1 MPDESLVH
9 REALARDPDAVRR
22 LNETLERCRVI
33 SQERT
38 DFVRTRERVG
48 WMGPALNPL
57 LSTRRPGPS
66 VEGEMGALIALAL
79 AGWSWRAAEVGD
91 VARVSDDI
99 HRAHRLM
106 ENDESV
112 PRGYVTTWTAWKFL
126 ADGGEPGLGSPGD
139 TDGERVA
146 FLDAAF
152 QKFYETYG
160 IPTGIETERARAAF
174 RHGVV
179 LCDVER
185 IVNQLEIPL

>member
-1 MPDESLVH
+1 MLT
-9 REALARDPDAVRR
+9 RGLNAVRR
-22 LNETLERCRVI
+22 LNETLERCRVL

-57 LSTRRPGPS
+57 LSTQPPEPP
-66 VEGEMGALIALAL
+66 VEEEMRALVSLAL

-91 VARVSDDI
+91 VARLSDAI
-99 HRAHRLM
+99 HQAHKLM
-106 ENDESV
+106 EADESV
-112 PRGYVTTWTAWKFL
+112 PRGYVPTWTAWRFL

-160 IPTGIETERARAAF
+160 MPVGIETERARAAF

-185 IVNQLEIPL
+185 IINQLEVPL